1 MAFYAATRSSL
12 LLKTRK
18 FVLSLNKAALDP
30 QSNKKKILYRAKQHC
45 KNNLQ
50 NSKQGI

>member
-18 FVLSLNKAALDP
+18 FVLSLNEAVLDL
-30 QSNKKKILYRAKQHC
+30 QQQKKLYQAKQQC

-50 NSKQGI
+50 NSKGGR

>member
-1 MAFYAATRSSL
+1 MAFYAATRSSS

-30 QSNKKKILYRAKQHC
+30 QSNKKKNSVPSKTT
-45 KNNLQ
+45 LQ
-50 NSKQGI
+50 K

>member
-30 QSNKKKILYRAKQHC
+30 QSNKKFLYLAKQHC

>member
-18 FVLSLNKAALDP
+18 FVLSLNKTVLDL
-30 QSNKKKILYRAKQHC
+30 QSNKKKSVPSKTT
-45 KNNLQ
+45 LQ
-50 NSKQGI
+50 K